1 MRNET
6 HIMIVSLFAG
16 PGGACEG
23 IRQATGQH
31 PIGIERNPD
40 AVATRDAAGHISL
53 VADLTTM
60 TPCDLDCDIDG
71 LWASPP
77 CPAFSAAGNREG
89 HADLE
94 HLCWLAARHNTWGPV
109 CAPGGWTHPDSQL
122 IVNTLWW
129 VKTHR
134 PRWVAFEQVPAVL
147 PVWEA
152 TCRGLEQLGYSTW
165 AGVLCAADWG
175 VPQTRRR
182 AFLMASLDR
191 LVQPPVSTHCEGG
204 GVTLWGEFA
213 PWVSMADALGWV
225 GKVGF
230 PRKDDTGTSPDG
242 YRERDWFDTDG
253 PAPSVTEK
261 ARSWVLTRP
270 ATTVQGDARIA
281 PPGHRDRAGGERQF
295 TDGTVRCTPGELA
308 ALQGFPD
315 RYPFQG
321 SASSQFQQIGN
332 AVPPPMARAIVE
344 ALI

>member
-31 PIGIERNPD
+31 PIGIERNLD
-40 AVATRDAAGHISL
+40 AVATRDAAGHVTL

-60 TPCDLDCDIDG
+60 TPCELDCDIDG

-94 HLCWLAARHNTWGPV
+94 HLCWLAARPNTWGPV

-134 PRWVAFEQVPAVL
+134 PRWVAFEQVPAVA
-147 PVWEA
+147 PVWA
-152 TCRGLEQLGYSTW
+152 AACLGLEQLGYSTW
-165 AGVLCAADWG
+165 SGVLNSADWG
-175 VPQTRRR
+175 VPQTRQR
-182 AFLMASLDR
+182 AFLMASQDN
-191 LVQPPVSTHCEGG
+191 LVCPPIPTHSKRPTE
-204 GVTLWGEFA
+204 VPLWGSLL

-225 GKVGF
+225 GEV
-230 PRKDDTGTSPDG
+230 DTRRDQRPDG
-242 YRERDWFDTDG
+242 STQRVHTDR
-253 PAPSVTEK
+253 PAPTVTG
-261 ARSWVLTRP
+261 ASGGQWVTAQGMP
-270 ATTVQGDARIA
+270 AD
-281 PPGHRDRAGGERQF
+281 PW
-295 TDGTVRCTPGELA
+295 ELGV
-308 ALQGFPD
+308 LQGFSSS
-315 RYPFQG
+315 YPFQG
-321 SASSQFQQIGN
+321 SRTAQFRQIGD